1 MAVEARGVASDGQ
14 RSARVPDIRYIRKV
28 INAVPVVVAPAEI
41 DVTTADQ
48 LRAVLLDTFTRGN
61 ATVAV
66 DMTRTRFCDS
76 SAPHTL
82 LGVHEQAVAE
92 GGELRLVVPADGPV
106 PRIFTLTCL
115 DRFIPCFTSLDEAL
129 AEGGPPLSA
138 GLGSPA
144 SSADTARS

>member
-1 MAVEARGVASDGQ
+1 M
-14 RSARVPDIRYIRKV
+14 
-28 INAVPVVVAPAEI
+28 INGVPVVVAPAEI
-41 DVTTADQ
+41 DVTTADH

-61 ATVAV
+61 WTVAL

-76 SAPHTL
+76 SALHTL
-82 LGVHEQAVAE
+82 LGVHEKAVAD

-106 PRIFTLTCL
+106 PRIFALICL
-115 DRFIPCFTSLDEAL
+115 DRFIPCFASLDDAL
-129 AEGGPPLSA
+129 ADDGPTVAVRPSLSHRSS

>member
-1 MAVEARGVASDGQ
+1 MPE
-14 RSARVPDIRYIRKV
+14 IRYLRKM
-28 INAVPVVVAPAEI
+28 INGLPVVVAPAEI

-48 LRAVLLDTFTRGN
+48 LRAVLLDALTRGS

-76 SAPHTL
+76 SALHTL
-82 LGVHEQAVAE
+82 LGAHQQAVAE

-106 PRIFTLTCL
+106 PRIFALTCL
-115 DRFIPCFTSLDEAL
+115 ERFIPCFTSLDEAL
-129 AEGGPPLSA
+129 AEDGPPVAVRPSLSHRSA